1 MNQEYIPIEGESGFS
16 KDPYS
21 HAIVNTDRHALIEY
35 KQKKKISSQIQSMQE
50 EINMLKSELKT
61 IKSHLKLS

>member
-1 MNQEYIPIEGESGFS
+1 MNQPYVPIEGESGFS

-50 EINMLKSELKT
+50 EINMLKSELET

>member
-1 MNQEYIPIEGESGFS
+1 MNQTYVPIEGESGFS
-16 KDPYS
+16 KDPCS

-50 EINMLKSELKT
+50 EINMLKSELET

>member
-1 MNQEYIPIEGESGFS
+1 MNKTYVPIEGESGFS

-50 EINMLKSELKT
+50 EINMLKSELET

>member
-1 MNQEYIPIEGESGFS
+1 MNQNYVPIEGESGFS

-35 KQKKKISSQIQSMQE
+35 KQKKKISAQIQSMQE
-50 EINMLKSELKT
+50 EINMLKSELET